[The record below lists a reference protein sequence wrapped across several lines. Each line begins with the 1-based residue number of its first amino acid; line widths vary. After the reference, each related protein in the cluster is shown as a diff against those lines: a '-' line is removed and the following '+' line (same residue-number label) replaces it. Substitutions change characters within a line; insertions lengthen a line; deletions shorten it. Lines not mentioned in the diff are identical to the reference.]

1 MEIEKNVRNLPI
13 CIYNICVHVVYILK
27 FYEQY
32 YLFWAR
38 VTLTAVDVETISAA
52 QIDLFKIF
60 NLKLCVNICAK
71 FILVNN
77 TIVHIVFPGV
87 I

>member
-13 CIYNICVHVVYILK
+13 CIYNICVYVVYILK
-27 FYEQY
+27 Y

-38 VTLTAVDVETISAA
+38 VTLTAADVETISAA

-60 NLKLCVNICAK
+60 NLKRCVNICAK